1 MSTAHKFAVASCL
14 AFFAMAE
21 HAALISDDECESS
34 GSECSAQLLQSR
46 AVRVLV
52 VASLP
57 ASFAQASENRIQCR
71 HSAETRQRLVRRA
84 VDSLALLRPRPTG
97 KHRPSALARK
107 ARTPPWS
114 GAWSAPRRLGF
125 QQKPW
130 MTCADRRVMQDR
142 RAVSQSCLARHI
154 HQCFWGRELQ
164 RGPRAS
170 GTSAASFGL
179 ISKVLPIRSR
189 CRMSVGRPIMVRSRV
204 SKKIKVRSSDC
215 ALQLANIEAT
225 PRVTTSTKAPSAA
238 TALAAAAAVAAA
250 AAAVISAVCTTMFLA
265 SLLVRV

>member
-57 ASFAQASENRIQCR
+57 AGFAQASENRIQCR

-142 RAVSQSCLARHI
+142 SAVSQSCLARPSTSASGVVSCSAVLEQVAHPL
-154 HQCFWGRELQ
+154 HRSASFPRFSQSEVVVGCQLGARSWFGRECQ
-164 RGPRAS
+164 
-170 GTSAASFGL
+170 
-179 ISKVLPIRSR
+179 KRSR
-189 CRMSVGRPIMVRSRV
+189 FDPVIAPCSWRTSKQHQELRPAR
-204 SKKIKVRSSDC
+204 KHH
-215 ALQLANIEAT
+215 QQQ
-225 PRVTTSTKAPSAA
+225 PH
-238 TALAAAAAVAAA
+238 
-250 AAAVISAVCTTMFLA
+250 
-265 SLLVRV
+265 